1 MLLGPRSLQCPLM
14 WTDIINDIAQSDT
27 RWSTGGC
34 GGGVCVCVYVCVCVC
49 ARAWCMGEKGMV
61 REEKIRKH
69 GEPHLMQLMC
79 RFM

>member
-34 GGGVCVCVYVCVCVC
+34 GGGVSVCVCVLGV
-49 ARAWCMGEKGMV
+49 WEKKGW
-61 REEKIRKH
+61 
-69 GEPHLMQLMC
+69 
-79 RFM
+79 

>member
-34 GGGVCVCVYVCVCVC
+34 GGVRVCVCVC
-49 ARAWCMGEKGMV
+49 VCVCVLGVWERKGMV
-61 REEKIRKH
+61 REEKMRKH